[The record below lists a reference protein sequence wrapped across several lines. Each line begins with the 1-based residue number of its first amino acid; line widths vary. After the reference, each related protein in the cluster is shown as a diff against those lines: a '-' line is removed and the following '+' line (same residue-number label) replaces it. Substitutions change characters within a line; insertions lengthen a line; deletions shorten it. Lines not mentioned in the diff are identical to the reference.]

1 MAGSAQ
7 FEALA
12 GGAAEYFIWR
22 LELSAEQEEEEEEE
36 EEEEG
41 GGVCVGE
48 VPWQPSL
55 ARAGA
60 GSSDGDSSSGSGS
73 GSDGDVGDDSADGGA
88 YATVEEELVEDLP
101 RYVLTYFLVLPP
113 SSSDSRLTPLL
124 VSTPTP
130 LLRAGT
136 TTTSAPSAPACSC
149 SWTSTP

>member
-41 GGVCVGE
+41 GGGVCVGE

-73 GSDGDVGDDSADGGA
+73 GSGSDGDAGDDSADGGA

-101 RYVLTYFLVLPP
+101 RYLLTF
-113 SSSDSRLTPLL
+113 
-124 VSTPTP
+124 
-130 LLRAGT
+130 
-136 TTTSAPSAPACSC
+136 
-149 SWTSTP
+149 

>member
-1 MAGSAQ
+1 VA
-7 FEALA
+7 
-12 GGAAEYFIWR
+12 
-22 LELSAEQEEEEEEE
+22 
-36 EEEEG
+36 
-41 GGVCVGE
+41 
-48 VPWQPSL
+48 WQPSL

-60 GSSDGDSSSGSGS
+60 GSSEGDSSSGSGS
-73 GSDGDVGDDSADGGA
+73 DGDAGDDSADGGA